1 MFWIFLL
8 LTALAALLIKL
19 GAVSVMVSVLS
30 MGLQAAA
37 IVISI
42 LATLLLWKKL
52 STKKEKSETT

>member
-8 LTALAALLIKL
+8 LTALAALLMKL